1 MTDRD
6 YFAAAALTG
15 MLAQGDDG
23 SFSEASYARGAYR
36 WADTMLCERSSTNLA
51 EISIQSTDEER
62 LAVEA
67 SSAASLRDWRSV
79 HLARLH
85 EVMGEAADE
94 IERLRGRVVRLPD
107 DLLIGHRLIKT
118 ALDEAGVQWVE
129 VSE

>member
-1 MTDRD
+1 MSD
-6 YFAAAALTG
+6 
-15 MLAQGDDG
+15 MN
-23 SFSEASYARGAYR
+23 
-36 WADTMLCERSSTNLA
+36 ERSVASAGSGAGDSDILA
-51 EISIQSTDEER
+51 R
-62 LAVEA
+62 
-67 SSAASLRDWRSV
+67 LRDWRSV

-85 EVMGEAADE
+85 EVMSEAADE